1 MYSKDELL
9 NKDITELGDI
19 AQKLDINIHDSK
31 SLDDLVYQIL
41 DRQAETSANH
51 QPDEGKRRNA
61 RPDNTPKQE
70 AGSATADVEAAERE
84 LASIPKH
91 RGP

>member
-19 AQKLDINIHDSK
+19 AQKLDINIHDTK

-51 QPDEGKRRNA
+51 
-61 RPDNTPKQE
+61 
-70 AGSATADVEAAERE
+70 
-84 LASIPKH
+84 
-91 RGP
+91 